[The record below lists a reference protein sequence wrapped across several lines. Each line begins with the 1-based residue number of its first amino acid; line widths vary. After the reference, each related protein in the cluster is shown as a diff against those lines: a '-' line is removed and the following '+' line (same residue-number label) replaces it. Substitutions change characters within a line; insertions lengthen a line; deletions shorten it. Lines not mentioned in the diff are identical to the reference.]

1 MAGALKGA
9 NDMTEENLMESAKG
23 VLEEMI
29 AKLGIEAEVAIAA
42 GDEDAH
48 KLELKSGEAGRLI
61 GRKGQSLEGLELILN
76 RIIRK
81 RTSEE
86 ENTPWIVIEVDG
98 YSVPHHTAAE
108 HHGRVSKQEM
118 ERLELIA
125 KDAAKEVKMWGEPKR
140 IGPYKPGERRIIHM
154 TLRNDPEVETES
166 DAEAD
171 ANNCKMVEIR
181 KVNKE

>member
-1 MAGALKGA
+1 
-9 NDMTEENLMESAKG
+9 MTDETLMESAKG

>member
-1 MAGALKGA
+1 MA
-9 NDMTEENLMESAKG
+9 EENLMETAKG
-23 VLEEMI
+23 ILEEMI
-29 AKLGIEAEVAIAA
+29 AKLGIDAEVAIAA
-42 GDEDAH
+42 SEDDAH
-48 KLELKSGEAGRLI
+48 KLELKSGELV
-61 GRKGQSLEGLELILN
+61 LN
-76 RIIRK
+76 RILRK
-81 RTSEE
+81 KTAEE
-86 ENTPWIVIEVDG
+86 ENTPWVVIEVDG
-98 YSVPHHTAAE
+98 YSVPHHSAAE

-181 KVNKE
+181 KINKN

>member
-1 MAGALKGA
+1 MA
-9 NDMTEENLMESAKG
+9 EENLMEMAKG
-23 VLEEMI
+23 ILEEMI
-29 AKLGIEAEVAIAA
+29 AKLGIDAEVAIAA
-42 GDEDAH
+42 SDDDPH

-61 GRKGQSLEGLELILN
+61 GRKGQSLEGLELVLN
-76 RIIRK
+76 RILRK
-81 RTSEE
+81 KTAEE
-86 ENTPWIVIEVDG
+86 ENTPWVVIEVDG
-98 YSVPHHTAAE
+98 YSVPHHSAAE

-125 KDAAKEVKMWGEPKR
+125 RDAAKEVKMWGEPKR

-154 TLRNDPEVETES
+154 TLRNDPDVETES

-181 KVNKE
+181 KINKE

>member
-1 MAGALKGA
+1 MA
-9 NDMTEENLMESAKG
+9 EENLMESAKG
-23 VLEEMI
+23 ILEEMI
-29 AKLGIEAEVAIAA
+29 DKLGIEATVTVA
-42 GDEDAH
+42 EDGEESH
-48 KLELKSGEAGRLI
+48 KLDLKSGEAGRLI

-76 RIIRK
+76 RILRK
-81 RTSEE
+81 KTSED
-86 ENTPWIVIEVDG
+86 ENTPWVVIEVDG
-98 YSVPHHTAAE
+98 YSVPHHTAGE

-125 KDAAKEVKMWGEPKR
+125 KDVAKEVKMWGEPKR

-154 TLRNDPEVETES
+154 TLRNDPDVETES

-181 KVNKE
+181 KVTKE